1 MPGAILYQGPSML
14 DGEPIFV
21 AAVWSSRNR
30 KTGAML
36 QTYIMRSDIDPLTA
50 SKWGED
56 ASVCGNCR
64 HRGEATMEPDRK
76 QAKNRSCYV
85 VLGQGPLMVYKAFK
99 RRAYPAH
106 TTPAKRKAIGLNAM
120 VRIGTY
126 GDGAAVPQHVWDELL
141 SGAAGH
147 TAYTHNEGDPARY
160 MISAD
165 SLEDAQ
171 QAWASKYRTF
181 RIVRSTDEIVKGK
194 EIECPS
200 ERGVQCVDCRLCSGS
215 ATRAKSIAITVHG
228 GGAKYF

>member
-1 MPGAILYQGPSML
+1 MPGSIIYQGPSML

-21 AAVWSSRNR
+21 AAVWSSKNR
-30 KTGAML
+30 KTGDML
-36 QTYIMRSDIDPLTA
+36 QTYIMRSDMDPLTA

-85 VLGQGPLMVYKAFK
+85 VLGQGPLQVYRAFVAG
-99 RRAYPAH
+99 RYPRAETPEQLRTVGAH
-106 TTPAKRKAIGLNAM
+106 RM

-126 GDGAAVPQHVWDELL
+126 GDGAAVPQYVWDYLL
-141 SGAAGH
+141 DVAKGH
-147 TAYTHNEGDPARY
+147 TAYTHNDGDPARY

-165 SLEDAQ
+165 SLEDAK